1 MSEYNSALF
10 DIVSRLE
17 LCGVKLEENDL
28 LEKTFST
35 FHVSNILLQQ
45 QYRQRQFKTYFELI
59 SVLLTA
65 EQTNQL
71 LLKNHDLR
79 PAGSKAIPEANA
91 MKIETPAD
99 SEAVGEDQDVVLKG
113 VVVDPQ
119 ITITN
124 PSIEMLM
131 PQIRTKAIS
140 LCRNMKMT
148 MLAIV
153 VV

>member
-17 LCGVKLEENDL
+17 LCGVKLIETEL

-45 QYRQRQFKTYFELI
+45 QYRQRQFKTYSKLI
-59 SVLLTA
+59 FVLLTT

-79 PAGSKAIPEANA
+79 SSGAKAIPEANA
-91 MKIETPAD
+91 NKNKNT
-99 SEAVGEDQDVVLKG
+99 S
-113 VVVDPQ
+113 
-119 ITITN
+119 
-124 PSIEMLM
+124 
-131 PQIRTKAIS
+131 
-140 LCRNMKMT
+140 
-148 MLAIV
+148 
-153 VV
+153 